1 MIVLLWGSIAPVS
14 LRSKEA
20 SVPLVLRRRRKG
32 GRDKSVCEI
41 SLPLSTWLP
50 LSPVASASASAA
62 GAWIPVV
69 HTKAPAEGHEEE
81 TPFFPP
87 GPRDM
92 KKRA

>member
-1 MIVLLWGSIAPVS
+1 MIVLLRGSIAPVS

-20 SVPLVLRRRRKG
+20 SVPLVLTRRRKG

-81 TPFFPP
+81 TPFFPL

-92 KKRA
+92 NKRA